1 MKQFFLGAK
10 KIGGEKK
17 GGETQQLKF
26 RIQSREKLFFR
37 FFGFFSFP
45 RDSLE
50 GQNVSPTFSGEEIK
64 LKKLKEKKK
73 RKRF

>member
-37 FFGFFSFP
+37 FFFSFP
-45 RDSLE
+45 RDSSE

-64 LKKLKEKKK
+64 L
-73 RKRF
+73 